1 MPEPADVLVISP
13 HADDAEGGCGGTVA
27 RWVKEGKTV
36 VYVLCTNGD
45 KGTSDPDIKPEQ
57 LAETREKEQLAAA
70 KTLGVREVVFLRYPD
85 QGLEDTP
92 EFRKELV
99 RQIRTFRPHTVIT
112 VDPYR
117 KYLWHRDH
125 RIAGQV
131 ALDAVFP
138 YARDLYAYP
147 DLTEAGL
154 EPWKVSEVLLWASE
168 DPNYNIDITDY
179 FDTKVAALRCHES
192 QVGSVPL
199 TDMEERLKE
208 RGRMYAQGETFEL
221 AEQFHR
227 VEIYR

>member
-1 MPEPADVLVISP
+1 MPVKADVLVISP

-27 RWVKEGKTV
+27 RWVNEGKTA

-45 KGTSDPDIKPEQ
+45 KGTSDPNISPER
-57 LAETREKEQLAAA
+57 LAETREHEQRAAA
-70 KTLGVREVVFLRYPD
+70 EILGVSEVVFLRYPD

-92 EFRKELV
+92 EFRKDLV
-99 RQIRTFRPHTVIT
+99 RQIRIYRPDIVIT

-147 DLTEAGL
+147 DLIEEGL
-154 EPWKVSEVLLWASE
+154 EPFKVSEVLLWASE

-179 FDTKVAALRCHES
+179 FDVKVAALRCHES
-192 QVGSVPL
+192 QVGSVPFK
-199 TDMEERLKE
+199 DMDERLRE
-208 RGRMYAQGETFEL
+208 RARMYAKGESFEL